1 MIAVDANAVVA
12 LLVDESDLGAASRRL
27 YAEHDLAAPD
37 LLPYEVASVLRKLCQ
52 LNVVTSRTAEH
63 ALQDLHLVRISPV
76 PYVDISGRI
85 WQLRENLSIYDAAY
99 VAVAEL
105 FDVPLLT
112 FDGRIRRAQGP
123 NCEFVT
129 PN

>member
-1 MIAVDANAVVA
+1 VIAVDANAVVA
-12 LLVDESDLGAASRRL
+12 LLVDESELGVASRRL

-37 LLPYEVASVLRKLCQ
+37 LLPYEVASVLRKLCR
-52 LNVVTSRTAEH
+52 LNVVTNRTAEH

-76 PYVDISGRI
+76 PYMDISGRI
-85 WQLRENLSIYDAAY
+85 WQLRENLSVYDAAY

-112 FDGRIRRAQGP
+112 FDGRIRRAPGP

>member
-12 LLVDESDLGAASRRL
+12 LLVDESELGAASRRL

-52 LNVVTSRTAEH
+52 QNVVTTRTAEH

-112 FDGRIRRAQGP
+112 FDGRIRRAPGP